1 MQTPWFWVKVLLLIG
16 VVGWLVVFTGSAILL
31 EMVLYF
37 ALHLASIPEPY
48 LRLEGQT
55 YSWITVIRWCG
66 SFAIWFFYGKWVW
79 KKLIRRKSVISD
91 GEDSEGKG
99 DPREKSLQE
108 KNFLRDPGYKGEYKN
123 GKFHGTGTFTYEN
136 GTTYTGKWKDGLPH
150 GKGTQRS
157 PNGRTLAGQWK
168 SGEFLGESASKKVT
182 KKSSSKKVTKKPASK
197 KVAKKSPSP
206 PATSLSD
213 SQIQKWSRVEVA
225 VVNPFLLIATLCES
239 DLSDAGLDKNQKAVF
254 NSLIILGLLE
264 QLNAR
269 TFNGELPN
277 DLVFGTLQE
286 HLLKS
291 PFNFDKRTASRIVF
305 AADRGRSKLQSYADL
320 RFLGTQRLEKVIG
333 AFSSNPVDTT
343 ATLMKAWSIKEIYLD
358 SELLNK
364 FKSEYKKI

>member
-1 MQTPWFWVKVLLLIG
+1 MKSSSQTLWFWTQVLFFIG
-16 VVGWLVVFTGSAILL
+16 VVGWLVVFTGSAILV

-37 ALHLASIPEPY
+37 VLHLASIPEPY
-48 LRLEGQT
+48 FRLEGQT
-55 YSWITVIRWCG
+55 HSWITVIRWCG

-99 DPREKSLQE
+99 DQREKSLQE

-225 VVNPFLLIATLCES
+225 VS
-239 DLSDAGLDKNQKAVF
+239 
-254 NSLIILGLLE
+254 
-264 QLNAR
+264 
-269 TFNGELPN
+269 
-277 DLVFGTLQE
+277 
-286 HLLKS
+286 
-291 PFNFDKRTASRIVF
+291 
-305 AADRGRSKLQSYADL
+305 
-320 RFLGTQRLEKVIG
+320 
-333 AFSSNPVDTT
+333 
-343 ATLMKAWSIKEIYLD
+343 
-358 SELLNK
+358 
-364 FKSEYKKI
+364 